1 MITGRLVTAALFAV
15 LLAGC
20 SGVPQR
26 ELPPTPDPIEKVNRG
41 INTFN
46 LAVDRWTLRPIA
58 KGYKKI
64 TPRPIRIA
72 ISNLFDNLAEPVNII
87 NNLLQGKFAKGGA
100 EVARFLLNTTA
111 GVGGLVDIASH
122 AGLEEHEED
131 FGQTLAVWGLPS
143 GPFVMVPFLG
153 PYTLRDGF
161 EALDGP
167 TNLLYWIDDRDLRV
181 WMIALYFVD
190 IRAQF
195 LDVDKA
201 LQESLDPYIFLRES
215 YLQHRTYE
223 IYDGNPPLEEFPED
237 EWEDEEQPPQAE
249 KDEAGSAQ

>member
-1 MITGRLVTAALFAV
+1 MIARRLVTAALFAA

-20 SGVPQR
+20 AGVPQR
-26 ELPPTPDPIEKVNRG
+26 ELPPTPDPIEKFNRG
-41 INTFN
+41 VNTFN
-46 LAVDRWTLRPIA
+46 LAVDRWTMRPIA

-64 TPRPIRIA
+64 TPKPIRIA

-87 NNLLQGKFAKGGA
+87 NNLLQGKFAKSGA
-100 EVARFLLNTTA
+100 EVGRFLLNTTA

-161 EALDGP
+161 EILDGP
-167 TNLLYWIDDRDLRV
+167 TNLLYWIDDRDWRV
-181 WMIALYFVD
+181 GMLALYFVD
-190 IRAQF
+190 MRTQF
-195 LDVDKA
+195 LDVDKT
-201 LQESLDPYIFLRES
+201 LTESLDPYIFLRES
-215 YLQHRTYE
+215 YLQNRTYE

-249 KDEAGSAQ
+249 KDEAGAAQ